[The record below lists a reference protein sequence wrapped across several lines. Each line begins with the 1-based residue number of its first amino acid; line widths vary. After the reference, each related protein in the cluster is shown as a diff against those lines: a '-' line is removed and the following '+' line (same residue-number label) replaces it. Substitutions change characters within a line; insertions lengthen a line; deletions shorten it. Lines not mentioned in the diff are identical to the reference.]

1 MSEEYESKVERY
13 FKVVESHLKERGLWD
28 DLLRKFPPNA
38 IRTAIAK
45 ILERLEEHYED
56 PETLDWGSLF
66 EMMVDFE
73 TVKDFIRH
81 LEKEKYIPPSLSE
94 ASRQAVDEIERQIY
108 LLLEEAKHLD
118 PSSLKRIRSQLAVM
132 LGEANEIE
140 KLARLVDSLRRKARR
155 EEKLR
160 KEYEAKAAK
169 LGEEL
174 LKLKREAEELRR
186 RVEELSKA
194 RPPEA
199 RPEAVEKP
207 PERPPEEKLEEEEI
221 PSLEEVEAFK
231 SVLGVKKYQGL
242 PSLPSIEAE
251 IEKIREK
258 APPRIKCPYC
268 GGVAEKIGS
277 LLLYRCSRCGKFIN
291 LR

>member
-1 MSEEYESKVERY
+1 MAEEYYESKVERY

-38 IRTAIAK
+38 IRTAIAE

-140 KLARLVDSLRRKARR
+140 KLAKLVDTLRRKARR

-160 KEYEAKAAK
+160 KEYEAKASK

-194 RPPEA
+194 KPEA
-199 RPEAVEKP
+199 KPEVKPVEKP
-207 PERPPEEKLEEEEI
+207 PEEKPEEV
-221 PSLEEVEAFK
+221 PSVEEVEAFK
-231 SVLGVKKYQGL
+231 TMLGLKKYQGL

-277 LLLYRCSRCGKFIN
+277 LLLYRCSKCRKFIN